1 MNETK
6 IPYDVLMAKYNAA
19 IKREMAMKRKISS
32 LTRENKTLNRCLVF
46 LTFTAM
52 VLAIFMVR

>member
-6 IPYDVLMAKYNAA
+6 IPYDALLRKYNSA
-19 IKREMAMKRKISS
+19 IKREMAMKRKINS
-32 LTRENKTLNRCLVF
+32 LTRENRTLNRCLVF
-46 LTFTAM
+46 LTFIAM